1 MRSASRTLPLGSESD
16 DQELVRI
23 VSDIVGKITGIQL
36 GSREANMVKSR
47 LATRMSDLG
56 IATTD
61 QYLRHL
67 DSNRVSESSALVSL
81 LTTHHTY
88 FFREYAQFD
97 YLIASGITQVIQA
110 AKLDGRK
117 HLRIW
122 SMACSR
128 GQEVYSLAMFFGHHL
143 KAIDE
148 TITFEILGTD
158 VDPESIAIAKNGVY
172 RWEEVKGI
180 PSIYAAGHWARGV
193 GEISDY
199 VKAKPSIKSPCKF
212 EVMNLLDLKSK
223 DSTPQRTFDLIFCRN
238 VFIYFEIDKIKS
250 ITESIIKRLTPGGI
264 FNIGLSETLNNTGV
278 PLKYHGQSIYSLPI
292 KSVVPHDTT
301 KAKVQNRH
309 PNWEQRIAVPDVS
322 ITFPLRVICVDD
334 SPTVLGILK
343 SILVRQEGFEIVGT
357 ATNGVEAAELA
368 KKIEFD
374 AMTLDIHMPVQ
385 NGIEYLRHNV
395 NSSHPPVIMIS
406 SVTREDAILGIQSFA
421 LGAIDYVEK
430 PTAAT
435 IAERSEEIKTKIRA
449 AYRAKVSQ
457 SDGKANRGALDLARA
472 FERPSQITK
481 PDSSLRIIVGGAA
494 SRLKIAALLRQLH
507 APQPPTIVLFEG
519 SPGILEVLA
528 TQLEIHGNCQ
538 TTPIPNVPGGV
549 KTGAIYVGD
558 LRSHASWL
566 SSISKERRT
575 SVLVFGDVS
584 ASGARL
590 LSTLSG
596 SQLILEE
603 LAYSSEAESHVAAKC
618 VPYTSFLFDSDDF
631 LNRA

>member
-1 MRSASRTLPLGSESD
+1 MRPASKVFSPVSAD
-16 DQELVRI
+16 NDQDLVRI
-23 VSDIVGKITGIQL
+23 VSDIVEKITGIQL
-36 GSREANMVKSR
+36 GTREANMVKSR
-47 LATRMSDLG
+47 LSTRMSELG
-56 IATTD
+56 ITTPHD
-61 QYLRHL
+61 YLRHL
-67 DSNRVSESSALVSL
+67 DSNRESESSALVSL

-97 YLIASGITQVIQA
+97 YLIASGLNQIIQA

-128 GQEVYSLAMFFGHHL
+128 GQEVYSLAMFFSQHL

-193 GEISDY
+193 GEISDF
-199 VKAKPSIKSPCKF
+199 VKAKPSIKSPCRF
-212 EVMNLLDLKSK
+212 EVMNLLDLKAINSA
-223 DSTPQRTFDLIFCRN
+223 PQRTFDLIFCRN
-238 VFIYFEIDKIKS
+238 VFIYFELEKIKS
-250 ITESIIKRLTPGGI
+250 ITEAIIKRLTPGGI

-278 PLKYHGQSIYSLPI
+278 QLKYHGQSIYSLPPKNDSSPKKLEHHTI
-292 KSVVPHDTT
+292 LKQPG
-301 KAKVQNRH
+301 R
-309 PNWEQRIAVPDVS
+309 EQRLAIPDS
-322 ITFPLRVICVDD
+322 TLTSPLRVICVDD
-334 SPTVLGILK
+334 SPTILGILK
-343 SILVRQEGFEIVGT
+343 SILTKQEGFEIVGT

-385 NGIEYLRHNV
+385 NGIEYLRNNV
-395 NSSHPPVIMIS
+395 NSAHPPVIMIS

-435 IAERSEEIKTKIRA
+435 IAERSDEIKTKIRA
-449 AYRAKVSQ
+449 AHRAKLSQ
-457 SDGKANRGALDLARA
+457 TAGKATRGALDLARA
-472 FERPSQITK
+472 FERPSQIIK

-494 SRLKIAALLRQLH
+494 SRQKIAALLRQLH

-519 SPGILEVLA
+519 SPGILEMLA

-538 TTPIPNVPGGV
+538 TSPIHAEPNGV

-558 LRSHASWL
+558 LRSNASWV
-566 SSISKERRT
+566 SGISIERRT
-575 SVLVFGDVS
+575 SILVFGDVS

-590 LSTLSG
+590 LAALSG

-603 LAYSSEAESHVAAKC
+603 LAYNTEANSHVAAKY

>member
-1 MRSASRTLPLGSESD
+1 MQSALKAFAPGSTETD
-16 DQELVRI
+16 PDLVRI
-23 VSDIVGKITGIQL
+23 VSAIVGKITGIQL
-36 GSREANMVKSR
+36 GTREANMVKSR
-47 LATRMSDLG
+47 LSTRMSELG
-56 IATTD
+56 ITKPHD
-61 QYLRHL
+61 YLRYL
-67 DSNRVSESSALVSL
+67 DENRVSESSALVSL

-97 YLIASGITQVIQA
+97 YLIASGLNQIIQA

-158 VDPESIAIAKNGVY
+158 VDPESVAIAKNGVY

-180 PSIYAAGHWARGV
+180 PSIYAAGHWARGI
-193 GEISDY
+193 GEISEY
-199 VKAKPSIKSPCKF
+199 VKAKPSIKSPCRF
-212 EVMNLLDLKSK
+212 DVMNLLDLKAT

-238 VFIYFEIDKIKS
+238 VFIYFELEKIKS
-250 ITESIIKRLTPGGI
+250 ITEAIIKRLSPGGI

-278 PLKYHGQSIYSLPI
+278 QLKYHGQSIYSLPL
-292 KSVVPHDTT
+292 KSEALPDTFAPKT
-301 KAKVQNRH
+301 QVRH
-309 PNWEQRIAVPDVS
+309 PSGEQKMTIPDVS
-322 ITFPLRVICVDD
+322 IATPLRVICVDD

-343 SILVRQEGFEIVGT
+343 SILTKQEGFEIVGT

-368 KKIEFD
+368 KKVAFD

-435 IAERSEEIKTKIRA
+435 IAERSDEIKTKIRA
-449 AYRAKVSQ
+449 AHRAKLSQ
-457 SDGKANRGALDLARA
+457 TAEKANRGALDLARA
-472 FERPSQITK
+472 FERPSQIIK

-519 SPGILEVLA
+519 SPGILDMLA
-528 TQLEIHGNCQ
+528 TQLEIHGNCH
-538 TTPIPNVPGGV
+538 TSSIPDAPSGV

-558 LRSHASWL
+558 LRSHVSWL
-566 SSISKERRT
+566 SSVSIERRT
-575 SVLVFGDVS
+575 SILVFGDVT

-590 LSTLSG
+590 LSALTG

-603 LAYSSEAESHVAAKC
+603 LAFNSETNSQVAAKY